1 MKALLVGAATSL
13 ILVLSPMSVPRAEAQ
28 ESRCDACAES
38 VYLGSHDFEAA
49 GVRAGRTSGEESSR
63 TRPRNPIRDTA
74 AAAPV
79 KEYDYSPACRGNG
92 VAGEGTGAVDCP
104 AAHNCPDAGALR
116 VVVSERVV
124 GSPGWY
130 RQPGTVCLNTD
141 QQVAFNPADAQAFVD
156 GYFQRLPLPLP
167 GLRVQPAAQAV
178 VNLPELVSAD
188 PPPAGVFAVDEAP
201 FPRITINARVR
212 WEWDFGDGGS
222 AVSSWPGRAYDGL
235 DPRTSPDHYVAH
247 TYRARSTGQRV
258 TVTGVWTASWQLAG
272 FPGVRAVDGQVRRVS
287 SQLLPVAAYG
297 AVLTDN

>member
-1 MKALLVGAATSL
+1 M
-13 ILVLSPMSVPRAEAQ
+13 
-28 ESRCDACAES
+28 
-38 VYLGSHDFEAA
+38 
-49 GVRAGRTSGEESSR
+49 
-63 TRPRNPIRDTA
+63 
-74 AAAPV
+74 
-79 KEYDYSPACRGNG
+79 
-92 VAGEGTGAVDCP
+92 
-104 AAHNCPDAGALR
+104 
-116 VVVSERVV
+116 VVSERVV

-156 GYFQRLPLPLP
+156 GYFQRLPLPVP
-167 GLRVQPAAQAV
+167 GLHVQPAAQAV
-178 VNLPELVSAD
+178 VNLPEVVAAD
-188 PPPAGVFAVDEAP
+188 PPPAGVFVVDQAP

-247 TYRARSTGQRV
+247 TYRARSAGQRV
-258 TVTGVWTASWQLAG
+258 RVTGVWTASWQLAG

>member
-1 MKALLVGAATSL
+1 VAGAALTS
-13 ILVLSPMSVPRAEAQ
+13 
-28 ESRCDACAES
+28 
-38 VYLGSHDFEAA
+38 
-49 GVRAGRTSGEESSR
+49 
-63 TRPRNPIRDTA
+63 
-74 AAAPV
+74 PV

-156 GYFQRLPLPLP
+156 GYFQRLPLPVP
-167 GLRVQPAAQAV
+167 GLHVQPAAQAV

-188 PPPAGVFAVDEAP
+188 PPPAGVFVVDQAP

-247 TYRARSTGQRV
+247 TYRARSAGQRV
-258 TVTGVWTASWQLAG
+258 RVTGVWTASWQLAG